1 MFERAKTLGNRNVL
15 AWSGFAAVFFLV
27 IPLAAWTL
35 LPGRAHS
42 QATGLQGSA
51 GTGGGPSGAAG
62 KPAKSARIVVPDE
75 VATVS
80 EALARSVA
88 GGIIEV
94 HGGIYREAI
103 TVTKG
108 VTIQAST
115 GAVLE
120 PDTQSGCPLSIKGNG
135 AATIQGLTIRDAG
148 GEPTGDLEN
157 KPPLILVTN
166 GASLIL
172 DQCVIE
178 GSQGNGI
185 TIMAK
190 SRATLSAC
198 RILRNADCGIQL
210 NSGGSAVIAQT
221 SLLENR
227 VGISLAGATTSAQM
241 TSGSSITRSQINGVE
256 LHESAAFSL
265 SSSEISASQERNGVF
280 ATGSQTTFHA
290 DKSVIQDNQTHGLLL
305 EHEASAQ
312 LDHCKVLRNHQS
324 GILATAAGN
333 LAASECSFE
342 NTLSGIFVD
351 GAASLLVRDSLFSNH
366 AECGLTARKVRLEA
380 DGNVFRDNGIA
391 ILIGREATGELSN
404 NQTTK
409 PPAQAIVIEGG
420 GKFNQAGN
428 TQIR

>member
-1 MFERAKTLGNRNVL
+1 
-15 AWSGFAAVFFLV
+15 VFFVV
-27 IPLAAWTL
+27 IPITAWTL

-42 QATGLQGSA
+42 QATGSQ
-51 GTGGGPSGAAG
+51 GAAG
-62 KPAKSARIVVPDE
+62 SGGGHSGAGGNPASSARIVVPDE
-75 VATVS
+75 VATLS
-80 EALARSVA
+80 EALARCVA
-88 GGIIEV
+88 GGTIEV
-94 HGGIYREAI
+94 HGGIHREAI
-103 TVTKG
+103 TVTKA
-108 VTIQAST
+108 VTIQASD

-120 PDTQSGCPLSIKGNG
+120 PDTPSGCPLSIKGNG
-135 AATIQGLTIRDAG
+135 AATIRGLMVRDAG
-148 GEPTGDLEN
+148 GEPSEAIEN

-172 DQCVIE
+172 DRCVIE

-198 RILRNADCGIQL
+198 RILHNADCGIEL
-210 NSGGSAVIAQT
+210 NSGGSAAIAQT

-227 VGISLAGATTSAQM
+227 IGISLAGATTSAQM
-241 TSGSSITRSQINGVE
+241 TSGSSIARSHINGVE

-265 SSSEISASQERNGVF
+265 SASEISSSQERNGVF
-280 ATGSQTTFHA
+280 ATDSQTTFHA
-290 DKSVIQDNQTHGLLL
+290 EKSVIQDNQTHGLLL

-333 LAASECSFE
+333 LAANDCSFE
-342 NTLSGIFVD
+342 NALSGIFVD
-351 GAASLLVRDSLFSNH
+351 GAASLLVRNSLFSNH

-391 ILIGREATGELSN
+391 ILIGREASGELSN